1 MHGEAMSP
9 EETRNWVEG
18 ENAARL
24 NREQARFTRE
34 CGAQLAENCAYL
46 TVETAKRYLQIKGGK
61 PPSAFGDFD
70 RDEIARTL
78 AVDTTISYDGYVC
91 DNGGFCE
98 TTWQTEAIEMWD
110 RSKFVEAY
118 GKYLGT
124 AANFAEARGCA
135 DAAQGYRKAEQIV
148 CTKTNPLYQRP
159 LSPNDALEVVALEK
173 AATESLSKR
182 KKGAAK

>member
-1 MHGEAMSP
+1 MSP
-9 EETRNWVEG
+9 EERKDWVEG
-18 ENAARL
+18 ENAARI
-24 NREQARFTRE
+24 NRAQDRFTRE
-34 CGAQLAENCAYL
+34 CGAELTENCAYL
-46 TVETAKRYLQIKGGK
+46 TVETAKRYLQITDGK

-78 AVDTTISYDGYVC
+78 AADTMLSYDGYVC
-91 DNGGFCE
+91 DGDGFYE
-98 TTWQTEAIEMWD
+98 TTWQTEAIETWD

-124 AANFAEARGCA
+124 AATFAEAQGCA

-148 CTKTNPLYQRP
+148 CTKTHPFYQRP
-159 LSPNDALEVVALEK
+159 LSPNDALEVTALEK